1 MFSTPRPLGR
11 QRPFVSAYREVNAST
26 AVEGASPHKLVS
38 LLYQTLGSEIA
49 AARGAIGR
57 RDVPEKGRAIAKA
70 VRIVEE
76 GLLAPLDLKGG
87 GELAANLDGLY
98 RYLVERLTL
107 ANLGG
112 EDAVLAECGR
122 LVDTLREGWDA
133 IASQV
138 EPPAR
143 AAA

>member
-1 MFSTPRPLGR
+1 MFSNPRPHGL

-49 AARGAIGR
+49 AARGAISR
-57 RDVPEKGRAIAKA
+57 RDVVEKGRAIAKA

-76 GLLAPLDLKGG
+76 GLLAPLDLKAGG
-87 GELAANLDGLY
+87 DLAANLDILY
-98 RYLVERLTL
+98 RYVVERLTV
-107 ANLGG
+107 ANLNGD
-112 EDAVLAECGR
+112 DAVLAECGR

-143 AAA
+143 

>member
-1 MFSTPRPLGR
+1 MFSNPRPLGP

-26 AVEGASPHKLVS
+26 AVEGATPHKLVS
-38 LLYQTLGSEIA
+38 LLYQTLASEIA

-57 RDVPEKGRAIAKA
+57 RDVPEKCRAIAKA

-87 GELAANLDGLY
+87 GSLAANLDTLY
-98 RYLVERLTL
+98 RYLVQRLTL
-107 ANLGG
+107 ANLNSD
-112 EDAVLAECGR
+112 DALLTECAA
-122 LVDTLREGWDA
+122 LVDTLREGWDG
-133 IASQV
+133 IAPQMDI
-138 EPPAR
+138 PAR